1 MVKRL
6 LFIVEIIHKVSG
18 PGIQTRD
25 HLIRQPAPESWNFWG
40 CSLCIFHHLWSP
52 PIKNK
57 NRLSSFTIRSLKIYS
72 LHRLTNHD
80 GRASAF
86 LTWEQG
92 PMLWNTFCLNSFWQC
107 STFSWPIK
115 IDSSP
120 SRSFNFPKHIF
131 NYFEAN
137 ILKNETPR
145 FLHFS
150 SLACLR
156 RRHLI
161 NACKGRLLADRCWI
175 TKTPTEKLFQIA

>member
-1 MVKRL
+1 MKWTASCFYGPNLAPFCLFWSFSQRNDKYSTTVDYKWKKRRWCAWNSSLGLQDCRHRRIHWAMVKRL

-92 PMLWNTFCLNSFWQC
+92 PMLWNTFCLNSFW
-107 STFSWPIK
+107 TLK
-115 IDSSP
+115 IG
-120 SRSFNFPKHIF
+120 
-131 NYFEAN
+131 
-137 ILKNETPR
+137 T
-145 FLHFS
+145 
-150 SLACLR
+150 
-156 RRHLI
+156 
-161 NACKGRLLADRCWI
+161 
-175 TKTPTEKLFQIA
+175 